1 MRFRHEIYGN
11 LSRLLATEN
20 ITVEHKNVET
30 ASFDV
35 LNRVLI
41 LPLWSNASDTVY
53 QMLCLH
59 ETSHALATPNND
71 WTELTSVP
79 MTYLNITEDA
89 RVEKL
94 MKRKYPG
101 SKKTFFNAY
110 KELQEQD
117 FFDIASKD
125 VNSMSLADRIN
136 LYFKVG
142 NFIDIEFTEKE
153 NELLE
158 MISNEETF
166 EDAINCAELLYA
178 YCKEEQQE
186 KVSVNIDS
194 LKAESGSSSG
204 GESISM
210 SSIENNSGS
219 DSQNESQKSQS
230 IQEDNSDSRKGS
242 QSSTEKTDY
251 FTGAT
256 DQSKEPKVS
265 TVGALNKAINNLID
279 SGMKEIAYVEIP
291 DIDLDKIIIPNKK
304 IHSICKSEWNS
315 ECTNYFESVDKDYIN
330 FKKSA
335 RAEVN
340 YLIKEFECKK
350 SADLYS
356 RTTESKTGVLDCSL
370 LYSYK
375 YNNEIFKKVSVV
387 PEGKNHGLI
396 FILDW
401 SGSMDHVLLDT
412 IKQLYNLIWF
422 CRKLS
427 IPFDVYA
434 FTSYWGNQGNCH
446 DEVPGYIKIDS
457 HFKLMQFFTSSVSSS
472 VLDVQM
478 KNIYRIAYAETYPGR
493 CYYNRPSQLSLSG
506 TPLNESLVTLHSI
519 IDQFKKKT
527 KVQKVQCVVLTDGEA
542 SALAYIVQKQNMY
555 STGVAPIGD
564 NCFLRDRKLKTTYH
578 FPAYNYYSTHKF
590 SDVLLRHLRDSHPDT
605 NFIGIRLLGNGES
618 TSFIKQ
624 HASDN
629 QKEYQKAINDWSS
642 NRSCSIHTSGYH
654 SYFGIHSNSIRNN
667 NEFEVKED
675 ATSNEIKNAFQKSL
689 KHKKTNKK
697 ILSEFADLIS

>member
-1 MRFRHEIYGN
+1 MRFRHEIYGH

-41 LPLWSNASDTVY
+41 LPLWSNASDDVY
-53 QMLCLH
+53 QMLCCH
-59 ETSHALATPNND
+59 EVSHSLWTPNTD

-79 MTYLNITEDA
+79 MAYLNIAEDA

-110 KELQEQD
+110 KELQEKD

-194 LKAESGSSSG
+194 LKAEGEGSGS
-204 GESISM
+204 GESM
-210 SSIENNSGS
+210 NVSSTQDNSQSG
-219 DSQNESQKSQS
+219 SQNESEKSQS
-230 IQEDNSDSRKGS
+230 IQDNDSDSRKGS
-242 QSSTEKTDY
+242 QSSTEKTEY
-251 FTGAT
+251 FPGGSG
-256 DQSKEPKVS
+256 SKEPQVS
-265 TVGALNKAINNLID
+265 TVGALNRAINNLVD
-279 SGMKEIAYVEIP
+279 HSLKEITYVEIP
-291 DIDLDKIIIPNKK
+291 NLDLGKIIIPNKK
-304 IHSICKSEWNS
+304 IHSACKSEWNNQCP
-315 ECTNYFESVDKDYIN
+315 EYFESVDRDYMK
-330 FKKSA
+330 FKKST

-375 YNNEIFKKVSVV
+375 YNNEIFKKVSVI

-401 SGSMDHVLLDT
+401 SGSMDHVLVDT

-434 FTSYWGNQGNCH
+434 FTSYWGNQESFH

-472 VLDVQM
+472 VLDLQM
-478 KNIYRIAYAETYPGR
+478 KNIYRIAYANTYSGR
-493 CYYNRPSQLSLSG
+493 CYYNTPSQLSLSG

-519 IDQFKKKT
+519 IGQFKKKT

-542 SALAYIVQKQNMY
+542 SALSYIVEKQNMY
-555 STGVAPIGD
+555 SNGVAGIGE

-578 FPAYNYYSTHKF
+578 FPPYNYYSTHKF

-624 HASDN
+624 HSSDN
-629 QKEYQKAINDWSS
+629 QKEYQKAMNDWSS

-675 ATSNEIKNAFQKSL
+675 ATSTEIKNAFQKSL